1 MQIKDSW
8 ILSTLLENTGDSIY
22 IKDRECRLW
31 LVSRK
36 MALSLNVNDPA
47 ELYGK
52 TDIELFGKEFGGK
65 TMQDDLDV
73 MNKGEP
79 LIGVV
84 ERFIRE
90 DGGINW
96 TSTTKFPLRNDQGEI
111 IGLMGITREINEL
124 KDTETQLKWLAT
136 HDPLTSLANR
146 YLLSD
151 RIEQAIHRAKRNKGL
166 FAILYIDLDGFKA
179 INDSEGHDMGDK
191 YLTRLAQILIDNV
204 RSTDTVARIGG
215 DEFVVLLDELHHP
228 EIAARVAKKLSQRIF
243 EETDPIKNSVS
254 ASIGISL
261 FPHDGLDFDSLLKAA
276 DLAMFQAKK
285 EDINFKFA

>member
-8 ILSTLLENTGDSIY
+8 ILSTLLENTADSIY
-22 IKDRECRLW
+22 IKDRDCRLW
-31 LVSRK
+31 LVSKK
-36 MALSLNVNDPA
+36 MALTLNVDDPT

-52 TDIELFGKEFGGK
+52 TDIELFGEEFGGK

-73 MNKGEP
+73 INNGEP
-79 LIGVV
+79 LIGKI
-84 ERFIRE
+84 ERRIRE

-96 TSTTKFPLRNDQGEI
+96 TSTTKFPLRNEENEI
-111 IGLMGITREINEL
+111 IGLLGITREINEL

-151 RIEQAIHRAKRNKGL
+151 RVEQAIHRAKRNKGL
-166 FAILYIDLDGFKA
+166 FAILFVDLNGFKA
-179 INDSEGHDMGDK
+179 INDTSGHDAGDQ
-191 YLTRLAQILIDNV
+191 YLMRVAQILVENV

-215 DEFVVLLDELHHP
+215 DEFVVLIDELQHP
-228 EIAARVAKKLSQRIF
+228 EIAAKVAKKLSQSINQ
-243 EETDPIKNSVS
+243 EADPIQNLVS

-261 FPHDGLDFDSLLKAA
+261 FPHDGLDFDSLLRAA

-285 EDINFKFA
+285 ENVDFKFS

>member
-8 ILSTLLENTGDSIY
+8 ILSTLLENTADSIY

-31 LVSRK
+31 LVSKK
-36 MALSLNVNDPA
+36 MALSLKVDDPA
-47 ELYGK
+47 EIYGK
-52 TDIELFGKEFGGK
+52 TDIELFGEEFGGK

-73 MNKGEP
+73 INKGEP
-79 LIGVV
+79 LIGKI
-84 ERFIRE
+84 ERRIRE

-96 TSTTKFPLRNDQGEI
+96 TSTTKFPLRNEENEI
-111 IGLMGITREINEL
+111 IGLLGITREINEL

-151 RIEQAIHRAKRNKGL
+151 RVEQAIHRAKRNKGL
-166 FAILYIDLDGFKA
+166 FAILFVDLNGFKA
-179 INDSEGHDMGDK
+179 INDTSGHDAGDQ
-191 YLTRLAQILIDNV
+191 YLMRVAQILVENV

-215 DEFVVLLDELHHP
+215 DEFVVLIDELQHP
-228 EIAARVAKKLSQRIF
+228 EIAAKVAKKLSQSINQ
-243 EETDPIKNSVS
+243 EADPIENLVS

-285 EDINFKFA
+285 ENVDFKFS

>member
-8 ILSTLLENTGDSIY
+8 ILSTLLENTADSIY

-31 LVSRK
+31 LVSKK
-36 MALSLNVNDPA
+36 MALTLNVDDPA
-47 ELYGK
+47 EIYGK
-52 TDIELFGKEFGGK
+52 TDIELFGEEFGGK

-73 MNKGEP
+73 INNGEP
-79 LIGVV
+79 LIGKI
-84 ERFIRE
+84 ERRIRE

-96 TSTTKFPLRNDQGEI
+96 TSTTKFPLRNEENEI
-111 IGLMGITREINEL
+111 IGLLGITREINEL

-151 RIEQAIHRAKRNKGL
+151 RVEQAIHRAKRNKGL
-166 FAILYIDLDGFKA
+166 FAILFVDLNGFKA
-179 INDSEGHDMGDK
+179 INDTSGHDAGDQ
-191 YLTRLAQILIDNV
+191 YLMRVAQILVENV

-215 DEFVVLLDELHHP
+215 DEFVVLIDELQHP
-228 EIAARVAKKLSQRIF
+228 EIAAKVAKKLSQSINQ
-243 EETDPIKNSVS
+243 EADPIENLVS

-261 FPHDGLDFDSLLKAA
+261 FPHDGLDFDSLLRAA

-285 EDINFKFA
+285 ENVDFKFS

>member
-8 ILSTLLENTGDSIY
+8 ILSTLLENTADSIY

-31 LVSRK
+31 LVSKK
-36 MALSLNVNDPA
+36 MALTLNVDDPT
-47 ELYGK
+47 EIYGK
-52 TDIELFGKEFGGK
+52 TDIDLFGEEFGRK

-73 MNKGEP
+73 INKGEP

-84 ERFIRE
+84 ERRIRE
-90 DGGINW
+90 DGDINW
-96 TSTTKFPLRNDQGEI
+96 TSTTKFPLRNEEGEI

-151 RIEQAIHRAKRNKGL
+151 RVEQAIHRAKRNKGL
-166 FAILYIDLDGFKA
+166 FAILFIDLNGFKA
-179 INDSEGHDMGDK
+179 INDTSGHDVGDQ
-191 YLTRLAQILIDNV
+191 YLMRVAQILVENV

-215 DEFVVLLDELHHP
+215 DEFVVLLDELQHP
-228 EIAARVAKKLSQRIF
+228 EIAAKVAKKLSRSITQ
-243 EETDPIKNSVS
+243 ETDPIENLVS

-261 FPHDGLDFDSLLKAA
+261 FPHDGLGFDTLLRAA

-285 EDINFKFA
+285 ENVDYKFS